1 LCTLSVDV
9 VRCQEAEVSSL
20 TRSNDLLLMEAE
32 TRRQT
37 RVQRADQMEGV
48 RGHVDRMARRLQ
60 FMQITTADIEE
71 SKVNRTCPV
80 LTVPNNTVVPVE
92 HGY

>member
-1 LCTLSVDV
+1 V

-48 RGHVDRMARRLQ
+48 RGHVDKMARRLQ

-71 SKVNRTCPV
+71 SKVNWILPRPYRTGTQQYSC
-80 LTVPNNTVVPVE
+80 TNIFFTE
-92 HGY
+92 HCY